1 MVLTKAGSILGPIAT
16 VLGYVMDILFRFT
29 SSFGVFNVGLC
40 IILFTIVM
48 KTLMIPLTIK
58 QQKTTKLMSVMNPE
72 IQAIQKKY
80 KGKEGDQKAM
90 MMMQTETKA
99 VYENVEIQAV
109 YEKYGTSMTGGC
121 LPLLIQMPILLA
133 LYRVIYN
140 IPAYV
145 PSVRVYFDNVV
156 TPLMGQADYAQKLQE
171 ITNIAT
177 ACGGKLDKFDF
188 TNANRLV
195 DMLYKFS
202 TSQWGELQAL
212 FPAISDVIGQNA
224 AVVERMNTFLGL
236 NMAEAPGWVPSFAWI
251 IPVLAAVSQWFSTK
265 LMSGNQPSTSAD
277 AENPMAQSMKTMTTT
292 MPLFSAFICITM
304 PAGLGIYWIATSVVT
319 IIQQL
324 IVNAYMDKVNIDD
337 MIAKN
342 LEKVNKKRAKQ
353 GLPPAKVT
361 QNATAS
367 LKAIKAEEEKEKVAE
382 EVKKEKIAKQIEES
396 SKYYNTNA
404 KPGSLASKAA
414 MVQKYNEAH
423 DKRNK

>member
-80 KGKEGDQKAM
+80 KGKSDQES
-90 MMMQTETKA
+90 MQRQ
-99 VYENVEIQAV
+99 NVEIQAV

-342 LEKVNKKRAKQ
+342 LERVNKKRAKQ

-367 LKAIKAEEEKEKVAE
+367 LKAIKAEEEKEKAAE

-423 DKRNK
+423 DKRK

>member
-80 KGKEGDQKAM
+80 QGKSDQES
-90 MMMQTETKA
+90 MQRQ
-99 VYENVEIQAV
+99 NVEIQAV

-367 LKAIKAEEEKEKVAE
+367 LKAIKAEEEKEKAAE

-423 DKRNK
+423 DKRK

>member
-80 KGKEGDQKAM
+80 KGKSDQES
-90 MMMQTETKA
+90 MQRQ
-99 VYENVEIQAV
+99 NVEIQAV

-224 AVVERMNTFLGL
+224 AVVERMNTFLSL

-367 LKAIKAEEEKEKVAE
+367 LKAIKAEEEKEKAAE

-423 DKRNK
+423 DKRK

>member
-80 KGKEGDQKAM
+80 KGKSDQES
-90 MMMQTETKA
+90 MQRQ
-99 VYENVEIQAV
+99 NVEIQAV

-202 TSQWGELQAL
+202 TSQWGELQSL

-236 NMAEAPGWVPSFAWI
+236 NMAEAPSWVPSFAWI

-367 LKAIKAEEEKEKVAE
+367 LKAIKAEEEKEKAAE

-423 DKRNK
+423 DKRK

>member
-80 KGKEGDQKAM
+80 KGKSDQES
-90 MMMQTETKA
+90 MQRQ
-99 VYENVEIQAV
+99 NVEIQAV

-188 TNANRLV
+188 TNANSLV

-202 TSQWGELQAL
+202 TAQWGELQSL

-265 LMSGNQPSTSAD
+265 LMSGNQPSTSGD

-324 IVNAYMDKVNIDD
+324 VVNAYMDKVNIDD

-423 DKRNK
+423 DKRK

>member
-80 KGKEGDQKAM
+80 KGKSDQES
-90 MMMQTETKA
+90 MQRQ
-99 VYENVEIQAV
+99 NVEIQAV

-156 TPLMGQADYAQKLQE
+156 IPLMGQADYAQKLQE

-367 LKAIKAEEEKEKVAE
+367 LKAIKAEEEKEKAAE

-423 DKRNK
+423 DKRK

>member
-80 KGKEGDQKAM
+80 KGKSDQES
-90 MMMQTETKA
+90 MQRQ
-99 VYENVEIQAV
+99 NVEIQAV

-202 TSQWGELQAL
+202 TAQWGELQTL

-367 LKAIKAEEEKEKVAE
+367 LKAIKAEEEKEKAAE

>member
-80 KGKEGDQKAM
+80 KGKSDQES
-90 MMMQTETKA
+90 MQRQ
-99 VYENVEIQAV
+99 NVEIQAV

-367 LKAIKAEEEKEKVAE
+367 LKAIKAEEEKEKAAE

-414 MVQKYNEAH
+414 MVQKYNEVH

>member
-80 KGKEGDQKAM
+80 KGKSDQES
-90 MMMQTETKA
+90 MQRQ
-99 VYENVEIQAV
+99 NVEIQAV

-367 LKAIKAEEEKEKVAE
+367 LKAIKAEEEKEKAAD

-423 DKRNK
+423 DKRK

>member
-80 KGKEGDQKAM
+80 KGKSDQES
-90 MMMQTETKA
+90 MQRQ
-99 VYENVEIQAV
+99 NVEIQAV

-367 LKAIKAEEEKEKVAE
+367 LKAIKAEEEKEKAAE

-404 KPGSLASKAA
+404 KAGSLASKAA

-423 DKRNK
+423 DKRK

>member
-80 KGKEGDQKAM
+80 KGKSDQES
-90 MMMQTETKA
+90 MQRQ
-99 VYENVEIQAV
+99 NVEIQAV

-202 TSQWGELQAL
+202 TAQWGELQSL

-367 LKAIKAEEEKEKVAE
+367 LKAIKAEEEKEKAAE

-423 DKRNK
+423 DKRR

>member
-80 KGKEGDQKAM
+80 KGKSDQES
-90 MMMQTETKA
+90 MQRQ
-99 VYENVEIQAV
+99 NVEIQAV

-156 TPLMGQADYAQKLQE
+156 TPLMGQDDYAQKLQE

-202 TSQWGELQAL
+202 TAQWGELQSL

-367 LKAIKAEEEKEKVAE
+367 LKAIKAEEEKEKAAE

-423 DKRNK
+423 DKRK

>member
-80 KGKEGDQKAM
+80 KGKSDQES
-90 MMMQTETKA
+90 MQRQ
-99 VYENVEIQAV
+99 NVEIQAV

-121 LPLLIQMPILLA
+121 LPLLIQMPILFA

-251 IPVLAAVSQWFSTK
+251 IPILAAVSQWFSTK

-367 LKAIKAEEEKEKVAE
+367 LKAIKAEEEKEKAAE
-382 EVKKEKIAKQIEES
+382 KVKKEKIAKQIEES

-423 DKRNK
+423 DKRK

>member
-80 KGKEGDQKAM
+80 KGKSDQES
-90 MMMQTETKA
+90 MQRQ
-99 VYENVEIQAV
+99 NVEIQAV

-367 LKAIKAEEEKEKVAE
+367 LKEIKAEEEKEKAAE

-423 DKRNK
+423 DKRK

>member
-80 KGKEGDQKAM
+80 KGKSDQES
-90 MMMQTETKA
+90 MQRQ
-99 VYENVEIQAV
+99 NVEIQAV

-145 PSVRVYFDNVV
+145 PSVRGYFDNVV

-367 LKAIKAEEEKEKVAE
+367 LKAIKAEEEKEKAAE

-423 DKRNK
+423 DKRK

>member
-80 KGKEGDQKAM
+80 KGKSDQES
-90 MMMQTETKA
+90 MQRQ
-99 VYENVEIQAV
+99 NVEIQAV

-202 TSQWGELQAL
+202 TAQWGELQAL

-277 AENPMAQSMKTMTTT
+277 AENPMAQSMKTMTST

-367 LKAIKAEEEKEKVAE
+367 LKAIKAEEEKEKAAE

-423 DKRNK
+423 DKRK

>member
-80 KGKEGDQKAM
+80 KGKSDQES
-90 MMMQTETKA
+90 MQRQ
-99 VYENVEIQAV
+99 NVEIQAV

-202 TSQWGELQAL
+202 ISQWGELQSL

-367 LKAIKAEEEKEKVAE
+367 LKAIKAEEEKEKAAE

-423 DKRNK
+423 DKRK

>member
-80 KGKEGDQKAM
+80 KGKSDQES
-90 MMMQTETKA
+90 MQRQ
-99 VYENVEIQAV
+99 NVEIQAV

-156 TPLMGQADYAQKLQE
+156 TPFMGQADYAQNLQE
-171 ITNIAT
+171 NTNIAT

-367 LKAIKAEEEKEKVAE
+367 LKAIKAEEEKEKAAE

>member
-80 KGKEGDQKAM
+80 KGKSDQES
-90 MMMQTETKA
+90 MQRQ
-99 VYENVEIQAV
+99 NVEIQAV

-202 TSQWGELQAL
+202 TSQWGELQSL

-251 IPVLAAVSQWFSTK
+251 IPVLAAVSQWFSIK

-367 LKAIKAEEEKEKVAE
+367 LKAIKAEEEKEKAAE

-423 DKRNK
+423 DKRK

>member
-80 KGKEGDQKAM
+80 KGKSDQES
-90 MMMQTETKA
+90 MQRQ
-99 VYENVEIQAV
+99 NVEIQAV

-202 TSQWGELQAL
+202 TAQWGELQSL

-367 LKAIKAEEEKEKVAE
+367 LKAIKAEEEREKAAE

>member
-80 KGKEGDQKAM
+80 KGKSDQES
-90 MMMQTETKA
+90 MQRQ
-99 VYENVEIQAV
+99 NVEIQAV

-171 ITNIAT
+171 ITNIAI

-367 LKAIKAEEEKEKVAE
+367 LKAIKAEEEKEKAAE

-423 DKRNK
+423 DKRK

>member
-80 KGKEGDQKAM
+80 KGKTDQES
-90 MMMQTETKA
+90 MQRQ
-99 VYENVEIQAV
+99 NVEIQAV

-188 TNANRLV
+188 TSANRLV

-202 TSQWGELQAL
+202 TSQWAELEAL
-212 FPAISDVIGQNA
+212 FPSIADVISENA
-224 AVVERMNTFLGL
+224 AVVEKMNTFLGL
-236 NMAEAPGWVPSFAWI
+236 NMAEAPGWVPSLAWI
-251 IPVLAAVSQWFSTK
+251 IPILAAGSQWISTK
-265 LMSGNQPSTSAD
+265 LMSANQPSSSSSD
-277 AENPMAQSMKTMTTT
+277 EENPMAQSMKTMTTT

-324 IVNAYMDKVNIDD
+324 AVNAYMDKVNIDD

-367 LKAIKAEEEKEKVAE
+367 LKAIKAEEEREKAAE

-423 DKRNK
+423 DKRK

>member
-80 KGKEGDQKAM
+80 KGKSDQES
-90 MMMQTETKA
+90 MQRQ
-99 VYENVEIQAV
+99 NVEIQAV

-202 TSQWGELQAL
+202 TAQWGELQAL

-367 LKAIKAEEEKEKVAE
+367 LKAIKAEEEKEKAAE

-396 SKYYNTNA
+396 SKDYNTNA

-423 DKRNK
+423 DKRK

>member
-80 KGKEGDQKAM
+80 KGKSDQES
-90 MMMQTETKA
+90 MQRQ
-99 VYENVEIQAV
+99 NVEIQAV

-361 QNATAS
+361 QSATAS
-367 LKAIKAEEEKEKVAE
+367 LKAIKAEEEKEKAAE

-423 DKRNK
+423 DKRK

>member
-80 KGKEGDQKAM
+80 KGKSDQES
-90 MMMQTETKA
+90 MQRQ
-99 VYENVEIQAV
+99 NVEIQAV

-202 TSQWGELQAL
+202 TAQWGELQTL

>member
-16 VLGYVMDILFRFT
+16 VLGYVMDFLFRFT

-80 KGKEGDQKAM
+80 KGKSDQES
-90 MMMQTETKA
+90 MQRQS
-99 VYENVEIQAV
+99 VEIQAV

-202 TSQWGELQAL
+202 TAQWGELQAL
-212 FPAISDVIGQNA
+212 FPAISDVIGQGA

-367 LKAIKAEEEKEKVAE
+367 LKAIKAEEEKEKAAE

-423 DKRNK
+423 DKRK

>member
-80 KGKEGDQKAM
+80 KGKSDQES
-90 MMMQTETKA
+90 MQRQ
-99 VYENVEIQAV
+99 NVEIQAV

-202 TSQWGELQAL
+202 TAQWGELQAL

-224 AVVERMNTFLGL
+224 AVVERMNTFFGL

-367 LKAIKAEEEKEKVAE
+367 LKAIKAEEEKEKAAE

-423 DKRNK
+423 DKRK

>member
-80 KGKEGDQKAM
+80 KGKSDQES
-90 MMMQTETKA
+90 MQRQ
-99 VYENVEIQAV
+99 NVEIQAV

-202 TSQWGELQAL
+202 TSQWGELQSL

-265 LMSGNQPSTSAD
+265 LMSGNQPSTSGD

-324 IVNAYMDKVNIDD
+324 VVNAYMDKVNIDD

-367 LKAIKAEEEKEKVAE
+367 LKAIKAEEEKEKAAE

-423 DKRNK
+423 DKRK

>member
-29 SSFGVFNVGLC
+29 SSFGAFNVGLC

-80 KGKEGDQKAM
+80 KGKSDQES
-90 MMMQTETKA
+90 MQRQ
-99 VYENVEIQAV
+99 NVEIQAV

-202 TSQWGELQAL
+202 TAQWGELQAL

-367 LKAIKAEEEKEKVAE
+367 LKAIKAEEEKEKAAE

-423 DKRNK
+423 DKRK

>member
-80 KGKEGDQKAM
+80 KGKSDQES
-90 MMMQTETKA
+90 MQRQ
-99 VYENVEIQAV
+99 NVEIQAV

-324 IVNAYMDKVNIDD
+324 IVNAYMDNVNIDD

-367 LKAIKAEEEKEKVAE
+367 LKAIKAEEEKEKAAE

-423 DKRNK
+423 DKRK

>member
-80 KGKEGDQKAM
+80 KGKSDQES
-90 MMMQTETKA
+90 MQRQ
-99 VYENVEIQAV
+99 NVEIQAV
-109 YEKYGTSMTGGC
+109 YEKYVTSMTGGC

-423 DKRNK
+423 DKRK

>member
-80 KGKEGDQKAM
+80 KGKSDQES
-90 MMMQTETKA
+90 MQRQ
-99 VYENVEIQAV
+99 NVEIQAV

-202 TSQWGELQAL
+202 TSQWGELQSL

-265 LMSGNQPSTSAD
+265 LMSGNQPSTSSD

-324 IVNAYMDKVNIDD
+324 VVNAYMDKVNIDD

-367 LKAIKAEEEKEKVAE
+367 LKAIKAEEEKETAAE

-423 DKRNK
+423 DKRK

>member
-80 KGKEGDQKAM
+80 KGKSDQES
-90 MMMQTETKA
+90 MQRQ
-99 VYENVEIQAV
+99 NVEIQAV

-202 TSQWGELQAL
+202 TSQWGELQSL
-212 FPAISDVIGQNA
+212 FPAISDVISQNA
-224 AVVERMNTFLGL
+224 AVVEKMNTFLGL

-265 LMSGNQPSTSAD
+265 LMSGNQPSTSGD

-324 IVNAYMDKVNIDD
+324 VVNAYMDKVNIDD

-367 LKAIKAEEEKEKVAE
+367 LKAIKAEEEKEKAAE

-423 DKRNK
+423 DKRK

>member
-80 KGKEGDQKAM
+80 KGKSDQES
-90 MMMQTETKA
+90 MQRQ
-99 VYENVEIQAV
+99 NVEIQAV

-202 TSQWGELQAL
+202 TAQYGELQSL

-367 LKAIKAEEEKEKVAE
+367 LKAIKAEEEKEKAAE

-423 DKRNK
+423 DKRK

>member
-29 SSFGVFNVGLC
+29 SSFGVFNVCLC

-80 KGKEGDQKAM
+80 KGKSDQES
-90 MMMQTETKA
+90 MQRQ
-99 VYENVEIQAV
+99 NVEIQAV

-367 LKAIKAEEEKEKVAE
+367 LKAIKAEEEKEKAAE

-423 DKRNK
+423 DKRK

>member
-80 KGKEGDQKAM
+80 KGKSDQES
-90 MMMQTETKA
+90 MQRQ
-99 VYENVEIQAV
+99 NVEIQAV

-121 LPLLIQMPILLA
+121 LPLLIQMPILPA

-202 TSQWGELQAL
+202 TAQWGELQSL

-367 LKAIKAEEEKEKVAE
+367 LKAIKAEEEKEKAAE

-423 DKRNK
+423 DKRK

>member
-80 KGKEGDQKAM
+80 KGKSDQES
-90 MMMQTETKA
+90 MQRQ
-99 VYENVEIQAV
+99 NVEIQAV

-121 LPLLIQMPILLA
+121 LPLLIQMPILLT

-202 TSQWGELQAL
+202 TAQWGELQSL

-367 LKAIKAEEEKEKVAE
+367 LKAIKAEEEKEKAAE

-423 DKRNK
+423 DKRK